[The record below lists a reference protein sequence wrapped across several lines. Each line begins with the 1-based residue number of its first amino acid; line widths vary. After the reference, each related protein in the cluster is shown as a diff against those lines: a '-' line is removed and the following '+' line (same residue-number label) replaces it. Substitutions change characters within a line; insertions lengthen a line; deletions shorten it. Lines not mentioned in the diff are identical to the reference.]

1 MMQKKTNTPAPQGIV
16 FDLDGVLFDT
26 EPLHREA
33 WNNALE
39 EMDIEISPEELMSWT
54 GVPCQQL
61 SIELE
66 ERWKG
71 RYTRDEYYTLKEKHF
86 FSIIN
91 SRVSLFDGLSE
102 SLELLSSRYPL
113 SVATT
118 NVRINA
124 ESLLKNSGI
133 AYLFQGLVCYDDVEQ
148 HKPHPE
154 PYLKASAL
162 LGMDPRNCI
171 ALDDSPAG
179 CTSALSAGLYTL
191 GIASSFPP
199 SELEVA
205 DFIFPS
211 TFDACRWLLEQ
222 SDSTSR

>member
-1 MMQKKTNTPAPQGIV
+1 MMQKKHNTPLQGIV

-33 WNNALE
+33 WNNALK
-39 EMDIEISPEELMSWT
+39 EMDIEITPEELMSWT

-66 ERWKG
+66 ERWTG
-71 RYTRDEYYTLKEKHF
+71 RYTREEYYTLKEKHF
-86 FSIIN
+86 YNIIN

-102 SLELLSSRYPL
+102 SLKILSSRFPL
-113 SVATT
+113 AVATT

-124 ESLLKNSGI
+124 ETLLENSGI
-133 AYLFQGLVCYDDVEQ
+133 AGFFQGLVCYDDVEK

-154 PYLKASAL
+154 PYLKAAAL
-162 LGMDPRNCI
+162 IAVDPHVCV

-179 CTSALSAGLYTL
+179 CTSALSAGMFTL

-199 SELEVA
+199 SELQMA
-205 DFIFPS
+205 NGIYPS
-211 TFDACRWLLEQ
+211 TSEACRRLLE
-222 SDSTSR
+222 TSHPSSL